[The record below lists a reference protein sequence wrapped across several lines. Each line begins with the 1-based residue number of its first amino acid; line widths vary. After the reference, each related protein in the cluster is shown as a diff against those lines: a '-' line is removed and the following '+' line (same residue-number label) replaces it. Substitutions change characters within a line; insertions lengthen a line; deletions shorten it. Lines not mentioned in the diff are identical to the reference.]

1 MLCFELLSNDF
12 PFNLKDFIHS
22 ASTWE
27 ALNFWS
33 SLKDYIDRYRILHLQ
48 FKKKNPKTLNI
59 IELCLMGSS
68 LLHTAFEILFAF
80 NLWYLDYDGSWYAPL
95 WVHSPWNCVL
105 LLDLY
110 VYFIHQVRDVFNPF
124 LLLLAAL

>member
-1 MLCFELLSNDF
+1 
-12 PFNLKDFIHS
+12 
-22 ASTWE
+22 
-27 ALNFWS
+27 
-33 SLKDYIDRYRILHLQ
+33 
-48 FKKKNPKTLNI
+48 
-59 IELCLMGSS
+59 MGSS

-124 LLLLAAL
+124 LLLLYQHYDTNVDTLNNVPEVPKLSSLKLFCYSDLFSTTMSSALLI